1 MDDPAPR
8 PPRGRTLREI
18 AETLVLALLIYLG
31 VQTLVPP
38 YGVDGASMTPNLK
51 DGERLLVNRSVYTHF
66 DANRIWNLLP
76 GKDREEPAVV
86 FPFHRPER
94 GDIVVLHP
102 PDTPGKPYIKRVI
115 GLPGDRVTFGA
126 GYVLINGQRLNE
138 PYLSGAITD
147 CDVAPYCRTTVPDGT
162 VYVLGDNRGNSS
174 DSRWF
179 GPVSVDRIVGK
190 AWIANW
196 PLDLFGVIPGVDYV
210 PGD

>member
-1 MDDPAPR
+1 MDDPPPR
-8 PPRGRTLREI
+8 LPRGRTLCEI
-18 AETLVLALLIYLG
+18 AETLALALLIYLG

-38 YGVDGASMTPNLK
+38 YGVDGASMTPNLQ

-66 DANRIWNLLP
+66 DANRLWNLVP
-76 GKDREEPAVV
+76 GIDRERPAVV
-86 FPFHRPER
+86 FPFHRPQR
-94 GDIVVLHP
+94 GEIVVLHP

-115 GLPGDRVTFGA
+115 GLPGDRVTFRA
-126 GYVLINGQRLNE
+126 GYVEINGQRLNE
-138 PYLSGAITD
+138 PYLSGAITE
-147 CDVAPYCRTTVPDGT
+147 CGVAPYCRVTVPDEM

-196 PLDLFGVIPGVDYV
+196 PLDLFGVIPGVDYG
-210 PGD
+210 PGG